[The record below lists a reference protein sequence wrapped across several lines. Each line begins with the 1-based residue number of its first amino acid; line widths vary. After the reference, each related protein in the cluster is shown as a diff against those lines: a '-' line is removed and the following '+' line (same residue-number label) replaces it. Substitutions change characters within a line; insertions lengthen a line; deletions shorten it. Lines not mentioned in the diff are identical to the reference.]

1 MARPGRKPANPPP
14 FPSNSLVAS
23 AVRFSGKAARIYHAG
38 GDWQT
43 QCYRH
48 YAICGEAR
56 FAAKFFGHAMS
67 RATLGIGAPSASGY
81 ENVTE
86 GKAYDLLNDLFNGPN
101 GQAQMLESIGIHLTI
116 AGECY
121 LIGRE
126 VTDEEGNK
134 ADIWEILSVLE
145 VKVVG
150 KKWYIHYAD
159 DEPDIELSDDDVV
172 IRIWNPNPAKRIEAD
187 SPFRS
192 LLPILTEIEW
202 ATRNIFGQTSSRLA
216 GAGLLML
223 PQGMTFPPPP
233 AVNGEE
239 QTYENEAEGFML
251 SLADA
256 MMTPISD
263 PSSPSAMVPII
274 VQAPPEAIDKVEL
287 LHFWSDL
294 DANVVEMRSES
305 IRRFAVGMDMPME
318 QILGM
323 SGSEGTGG
331 GNTNGVS
338 HWGAWQIE
346 EATIKMHIEPMLDLV
361 TNALTVSYLRPQHDT
376 EEVVVHNTA
385 ALRLR
390 PDRSRESMELA
401 ALGLVK
407 GDVAVRENGFDP
419 LTDMPD
425 ENELK
430 VFFLR
435 KIASGSATPEQVAAA
450 LQILFGI
457 DLPSEEGVPRESR
470 PDPTLED
477 HPDRPRT
484 PAESTPAPPTS
495 VPDAAALLAASE
507 GLIYRA
513 LEKAGNRVI
522 NSGRRG
528 KDRDTTIVPY
538 DAHVAIPVNG
548 EGKSL
553 LTDAFSCAPQVLDGI
568 ADPDVIVPRL
578 ESYCLDLFR
587 QRVPHSRQRLE
598 AVLEGW
604 PER

>member
-1 MARPGRKPANPPP
+1 MARPGRTPRRNQAPP
-14 FPSNSLVAS
+14 PSNSLVAS
-23 AVRFSGKAARIYHAG
+23 AVRFSGKAARIYHTA

-67 RATLGIGAPSASGY
+67 RATLGIGKPSASGY
-81 ENVTE
+81 EAVTS
-86 GKAYDLLNDLFNGPN
+86 GNAFDLLNDLFNGAD

-121 LIGRE
+121 LVGRE
-126 VTDEEGNK
+126 VSDEEGNT
-134 ADIWEILSVLE
+134 ADVWEVVSVLE
-145 VKVVG
+145 IKVTG
-150 KKWYIHYAD
+150 KKWYLHYAD
-159 DEPDIELSDDDVV
+159 DEADIELADDAVV
-172 IRIWNPNPAKRIEAD
+172 IRIWQPNPAKRIEAD

-202 ATRNIFGQTSSRLA
+202 ATKSIFAQNASRLA

-223 PQGMTFPPPP
+223 PQGMSFPPPP
-233 AVNGEE
+233 AVDGQE
-239 QTYENEAEGFML
+239 QEYENEAEGFML
-251 SLADA
+251 ALADA

-263 PSSPSAMVPII
+263 PSSPSAMVPI
-274 VQAPPEAIDKVEL
+274 VVTAPGEHIGEAEL
-287 LHFWSDL
+287 MHFWSEL
-294 DANVVEMRSES
+294 DANVVESRAES

-331 GNTNGVS
+331 GNSNGVS

-346 EATIKMHIEPMLDLV
+346 EATIKMHVEPMLDLV
-361 TNALTVSYLRPQHDT
+361 TNALTISYIRPQHETD
-376 EEVVVHNTA
+376 EVVVHDTA

-390 PDRSRESMELA
+390 PDRSRESLELA

-407 GDVAVRENGFDP
+407 GEVAVKENGFDP

-430 VFFLR
+430 LFFLR

-450 LQILFGI
+450 LKALFGV
-457 DLPSEEGVPRESR
+457 DLPAEGDNLRETR
-470 PDPTLED
+470 PDPSLED

-484 PAESTPAPPTS
+484 PAETTPDPPA

-507 GLIYRA
+507 GLIFRA
-513 LEKAGNRVI
+513 LEKAGNRLI
-522 NSGRRG
+522 NSGKRG
-528 KDRDTTIVPY
+528 KDRTSTIAPY
-538 DAHVAIPVNG
+538 DAHVAIGVNG
-548 EGKSL
+548 EAKEL
-553 LTDAFSCAPQVLDGI
+553 LRDAFSCAPQVLDGI
-568 ADPDVIVPRL
+568 ADPEVIVPQL
-578 ESYCLDLFR
+578 EAYCLSLFKHR
-587 QRVPHSRQRLE
+587 EPHSRDRMKLF
-598 AVLEGW
+598 L
-604 PER
+604 R

>member
-1 MARPGRKPANPPP
+1 MARPNRTPRRNANPPP
-14 FPSNSLVAS
+14 FPTNALVAS
-23 AVRFSGKAARIYHAG
+23 AVRFSGKSARIYHAG

-56 FAAKFFGHAMS
+56 FAAKFFGHALS
-67 RATLGIGAPSASGY
+67 RARLGIGKPSASGF
-81 ENVTE
+81 ENVDS
-86 GKAYDLLNDLFNGPN
+86 GPAYDALTDLFNGEH

-121 LIGRE
+121 LVGRE
-126 VTDEEGNK
+126 VTDEEGNT

-159 DEPDIELSDDDVV
+159 DEPDIELSDENVV
-172 IRIWNPNPAKRIEAD
+172 IRIWQPNPAKRIEAD

-202 ATRNIFGQTSSRLA
+202 ATRSIFGQTSSRLA

-223 PQGMTFPPPP
+223 PQGISFPPPP
-233 AVNGEE
+233 AVNGQE
-239 QTYENEAEGFML
+239 QEYDNETEGFML

-263 PSSPSAMVPII
+263 PSSPSAMVPI
-274 VQAPPEAIDKVEL
+274 VVTAPADAIDKVQL
-287 LHFWSDL
+287 MHFWSEL
-294 DANVVEMRSES
+294 DANVLEMRNDS
-305 IRRFAVGMDMPME
+305 IRRFALGMDMPPE

-323 SGSEGTGG
+323 SSNEGTGG
-331 GNTNGVS
+331 GNSNGVS

-346 EATIKMHIEPMLDLV
+346 EATIKMHVEPMLDLV
-361 TNALTVSYLRPQHDT
+361 TNALTVSYLRPTLSGETD
-376 EEVVVHNTA
+376 EVVVYDSA

-390 PDRSRESMELA
+390 PDRSRESMELYN
-401 ALGLVK
+401 LGLLKSAVP
-407 GDVAVRENGFDP
+407 VRENGFDP

-425 ENELK
+425 DNELK
-430 VFFLR
+430 IFFLR
-435 KIASGSATPEQVAAA
+435 KIAGGSATPEQVAAA
-450 LQILFGI
+450 VEMLFGV
-457 DLPSEEGVPRESR
+457 DLPSDEGGPRESR
-470 PDPTLED
+470 PDPSLEE

-484 PAESTPAPPTS
+484 PAETTPDPPA

-513 LEKAGNRVI
+513 LEKAGNRLL

-528 KDRDTTIVPY
+528 KDRTHAIAPY
-538 DAHVAIPVNG
+538 DAHIDIHVNG
-548 EGKSL
+548 DGKAL
-553 LTDAFSCAPQVLDGI
+553 LTDAFSCAPQVLEGI
-568 ADPDVIVPRL
+568 ADPEVVVP
-578 ESYCLDLFR
+578 
-587 QRVPHSRQRLE
+587 QLE
-598 AVLEGW
+598 AYCMSLFKHRE
-604 PER
+604 PHTRDRMKLFLR